1 MRYSML
7 TIKSSRNRKFTCAVI
22 VALFLSVF
30 NLSACADG
38 AIKALVPDESH
49 KTAIHDMIEQLN
61 SRHYVKLSLN
71 DELSGRLLDAFL
83 DDLDPNRLFL
93 LKSDIAEFQK
103 YRSTLDDELKKS
115 DLSAGFFIFNRYRE
129 RMTTRMQDT
138 LDTLAANVAAMDF
151 SVKEDIEL
159 DRTKAKWPENKAEAD
174 EIWRKQIKNRVL
186 GLRLA
191 DKDNDAIVE
200 LLSKRF
206 KNQIK
211 RMNQLESE
219 DAFQIY
225 ANAFASL
232 YDPHTD
238 YFSPRISENFQINMS
253 LKLEGIGAVLQM
265 EDDYTKVV
273 RLVPAGPADKEGQ
286 LQPADRIIGVAQ
298 GKKGEMQDVI
308 GWRLDDVVDLIRG
321 ASGSFVR
328 LEVIPAIAKSDEAR
342 REILIERNEVKLED
356 QSAKGEMI
364 DITDSD
370 GEVHHVGVIDVPT
383 FYLDFEAYRLGDT
396 EFRSTT
402 RDVHRILGE
411 LLSQGAEGII
421 IDLRDNGG
429 GSLAEANGMVGLFI
443 ESGPTVQIR
452 QSNARVLKEGKRRS
466 SPYYTGP
473 LAVLINRMS
482 ASASEIFAGA
492 IQDYQRGLVIGAQSF
507 GKGTVQ
513 SVNELSH
520 GQLKLTESKFYRI
533 SGDSTQNRGVIPD
546 IAFPPLYSKE
556 DIGESVLDNALHWDR
571 IPQANHR
578 YYFDLKDGLATLQ
591 RKHDKR
597 IAKDPEFQFLQEQIH
612 VIEKLRSKTHL
623 SLNIDLRKKER
634 DEQKVQ
640 QLAMENRR
648 RVAKGEEPLEALEDD
663 TTAELAMTEEELEA
677 KAEKDEQDKDKEKE
691 PDPLLTEASHILVD
705 AAPYFEPERLARR
718 P

>member
-1 MRYSML
+1 ML
-7 TIKSSRNRKFTCAVI
+7 MITPLYYGKITRVLLF
-22 VALFLSVF
+22 ALVLSVF
-30 NLSACADG
+30 NLNAFASAEF
-38 AIKALVPDESH
+38 KALVPEKTH
-49 KTAIHDMIEQLN
+49 KTAIHDMVDQLN

-71 DELSGRLLDAFL
+71 DELSAKLLDAFL

-103 YRSTLDDELKKS
+103 YRTQLDDELKKS
-115 DLSAGFFIFNRYRE
+115 DVSTGFLVFNRYRE
-129 RMTTRMQDT
+129 RMVARMQNT
-138 LDTLAANVAAMDF
+138 LDTLAQRVSAMDF
-151 SVKEDIEL
+151 TVKEDIEL
-159 DRTKAKWPENKAEAD
+159 DRTEADWPASKSEAD

-191 DKDNDAIVE
+191 GKDDDAIVE
-200 LLSKRF
+200 LLTKRF

-211 RMNQLESE
+211 RSTQLEAE

-273 RLVPAGPADKEGQ
+273 RLVAAGPADKQGQ
-286 LQPADRIIGVAQ
+286 LQPADKIIGVGQ
-298 GKKGEMQDVI
+298 DKKGEMQDVV

-321 ASGSFVR
+321 PAGSFVR
-328 LEVIPAIAKSDEAR
+328 LEVIPATAKSDETR
-342 REILIERNEVKLED
+342 REIMIERNEVKLED
-356 QSAKGEMI
+356 QSAKGEI
-364 DITDSD
+364 IELTDSD
-370 GEVHHVGVIDVPT
+370 GEAHQVGIIDVPT
-383 FYLDFEAYRLGDT
+383 FYLDFEAYRNGDT

-402 RDVHRILGE
+402 RDVHRIMGE
-411 LLSQGAEGII
+411 LLSEGAEGII

-452 QSNARVLKEGKRRS
+452 QSNARVIREGKRRS

-492 IQDYQRGLVIGAQSF
+492 IQDYQRGLVIGTQSF

-513 SVNELSH
+513 SVNALGH
-520 GQLKLTESKFYRI
+520 GQLKLTESKFYRV

-546 IAFPPLYSKE
+546 IAFPPLYNLD

-571 IPQANHR
+571 IPRVNHR
-578 YYFDLKDGLATLQ
+578 YYFDLKSGIDTLQ
-591 RKHDKR
+591 RKHSKR
-597 IAKDPEFQFLQEQIH
+597 IAKDPEFQFLQEQIS
-612 VIEKLRSKTHL
+612 VIEEMRDKTHL

-634 DEQKVQ
+634 DAQKVH

-648 RVAKGEEPLEALEDD
+648 RVAKGEEPLEALEEDSDD
-663 TTAELAMTEEELEA
+663 DIAMNDDSVDTDA
-677 KAEKDEQDKDKEKE
+677 KSDDEEKDEEKDT
-691 PDPLLTEASHILVD
+691 DPLLIEASHILVD
-705 AAPYFEPERLARR
+705 ALPYFSPERFARR

>member
-1 MRYSML
+1 ML
-7 TIKSSRNRKFTCAVI
+7 IIKPLRNGKSNGAVI
-22 VALFLSVF
+22 LALLLSLFSLSVF
-30 NLSACADG
+30 AESVLT
-38 AIKALVPDESH
+38 ALKPDKTH
-49 KTAIHDMIEQLN
+49 KTAIHDMVEQLN

-71 DELSGRLLDAFL
+71 DDLSAKLLDAFL

-93 LKSDIAEFQK
+93 LASDIAEFQK
-103 YRSTLDDELKKS
+103 YRSTLDDELNKS
-115 DLSAGFFIFNRYRE
+115 SVSAGFIMFNRYRE
-129 RMTTRMQDT
+129 RMVSRMESTIDT
-138 LDTLAANVAAMDF
+138 LPAQIAAMDF
-151 SVKEDIEL
+151 SIKEDIEL
-159 DRTKAKWPENKAEAD
+159 DRSKATWPANEAEAD
-174 EIWRKQIKNRVL
+174 EVWRKQIKKGVL

-191 DKDNDAIVE
+191 EKDDEGIIE

-211 RMNQLESE
+211 RMTQLEAE

-225 ANAFASL
+225 VNAFASL

-273 RLVPAGPADKEGQ
+273 RLVPAGPADKQGQ
-286 LQPADRIIGVAQ
+286 LQPADKIIGVAQ
-298 GKKGEMQDVI
+298 GKKSEMQDVV

-321 ASGSFVR
+321 AAGSFVR
-328 LEVIPAIAKSDEAR
+328 LQVIPAIAKSDEAR
-342 REILIERNEVKLED
+342 REITIERNEVKLED
-356 QSAKGEMI
+356 QSAAGEMI
-364 DITDSD
+364 EIIDSD
-370 GEVHHVGVIDVPT
+370 GEAHQVGVIDVPM
-383 FYLDFEAYRLGDT
+383 FYLDFEAYRAGDT

-411 LLSQGAEGII
+411 LLSEGAEGII

-429 GSLAEANGMVGLFI
+429 GSLAEANAMVGLFI

-452 QSNARVLKEGKRRS
+452 QSNAKVIKEGKRRS

-473 LAVLINRMS
+473 LVVLINRMS

-492 IQDYQRGLVIGAQSF
+492 IQDYQRGIVVGTQSF

-513 SVNELSH
+513 SVNPLSH
-520 GQLKLTESKFYRI
+520 GQLKLTESKFYRV

-546 IAFPPLYSKE
+546 IAFPPLYNLE
-556 DIGESVLDNALHWDR
+556 EIGESVLDNALHWDR
-571 IPQANHR
+571 IREAHHR
-578 YYFDLKDGLATLQ
+578 YYFDLKSGMATLQ

-597 IAKDPEFQFLQEQIH
+597 IAKDPDFQFLQEQIA
-612 VIEKLRSKTHL
+612 VIETMRSKTHM
-623 SLNIDLRKKER
+623 SLNIDLRKTER
-634 DEQKVQ
+634 DAQKVHL
-640 QLAMENRR
+640 LAMENRR
-648 RVAKGEEPLEALEDD
+648 RVGKGEEPLDALEEDSEDD
-663 TTAELAMTEEELEA
+663 VAMTDEESEVTVETEEDS
-677 KAEKDEQDKDKEKE
+677 KDKDKER
-691 PDPLLTEASHILVD
+691 DPLLTEASHILVD
-705 AAPYFEPERLARR
+705 ALPYFLPERLARR

>member
-1 MRYSML
+1 ML
-7 TIKSSRNRKFTCAVI
+7 IIKPLRNGKSNGAVI
-22 VALFLSVF
+22 LALLLSSFSLSV
-30 NLSACADG
+30 LAESALT
-38 AIKALVPDESH
+38 ALKPDKTH
-49 KTAIHDMIEQLN
+49 KTAIHDMVEQLS

-71 DELSGRLLDAFL
+71 DDLSAKLLDAFL

-93 LKSDIAEFQK
+93 LASDIAEFQK
-103 YRSTLDDELKKS
+103 YRSTLDDELNKS
-115 DLSAGFFIFNRYRE
+115 SVSAGFIMFNRYRE
-129 RMTTRMQDT
+129 RMVSRMESTIDT
-138 LDTLAANVAAMDF
+138 LPAQIAAMDF
-151 SVKEDIEL
+151 SIKEDIEL
-159 DRTKAKWPENKAEAD
+159 DRSKATWPANEAEAD
-174 EIWRKQIKNRVL
+174 EVWRKQIKNRVL

-191 DKDNDAIVE
+191 EKDDEGIIE

-211 RMNQLESE
+211 RMTQLEAE

-225 ANAFASL
+225 VNAFASL

-273 RLVPAGPADKEGQ
+273 RLVPAGPADKQGQ
-286 LQPADRIIGVAQ
+286 LQPADKIIGVAQ
-298 GKKGEMQDVI
+298 GKKSEMQDVV

-321 ASGSFVR
+321 AAGSFVR
-328 LEVIPAIAKSDEAR
+328 LQVIPAIAKSDEAR
-342 REILIERNEVKLED
+342 REITIERNEVKLED
-356 QSAKGEMI
+356 QSAAGEMI
-364 DITDSD
+364 EIIDSD
-370 GEVHHVGVIDVPT
+370 GEAHQVGVIDVPM
-383 FYLDFEAYRLGDT
+383 FYLDFEAYRAGDT

-411 LLSQGAEGII
+411 LLSEGAEGII

-429 GSLAEANGMVGLFI
+429 GSLAEANAMVGLFI

-452 QSNARVLKEGKRRS
+452 QSNAKVIKEGKRRS

-473 LAVLINRMS
+473 LVVLINRMS

-492 IQDYQRGLVIGAQSF
+492 IQDYQRGIVVGTQSF

-513 SVNELSH
+513 SVNPLSH
-520 GQLKLTESKFYRI
+520 GQLKLTESKFYRV

-546 IAFPPLYSKE
+546 IAFPPLYNLE
-556 DIGESVLDNALHWDR
+556 EIGESVLDNALHWDR
-571 IPQANHR
+571 IREAHHR
-578 YYFDLKDGLATLQ
+578 YYFDLKSGMATLQ

-597 IAKDPEFQFLQEQIH
+597 IAKDPDFQFLQEQIA
-612 VIEKLRSKTHL
+612 VIETMRSKTHM
-623 SLNIDLRKKER
+623 SLNIDLRKTER
-634 DEQKVQ
+634 DAQKVHL
-640 QLAMENRR
+640 LAMENRR
-648 RVAKGEEPLEALEDD
+648 RVGKGEEPLDALEEDSEDD
-663 TTAELAMTEEELEA
+663 VAMTDEESDVTVETE
-677 KAEKDEQDKDKEKE
+677 EDSKDKAKE
-691 PDPLLTEASHILVD
+691 RDPLLTEASHILVD
-705 AAPYFEPERLARR
+705 ALPYFLPERLARR

>member
-1 MRYSML
+1 ML
-7 TIKSSRNRKFTCAVI
+7 TIKSLRNDKFTGALI
-22 VALFLSVF
+22 TALFLSMFSLSVF
-30 NLSACADG
+30 ADSAL
-38 AIKALVPDESH
+38 KPLEPEKSH
-49 KTAIHDMIEQLN
+49 KTAVHDMVEQLN

-71 DELSGRLLDAFL
+71 DALSERLLSAFL

-93 LKSDIAEFQK
+93 LQSDITEFQK
-103 YRSTLDDELKKS
+103 YSTQLDDELKKS
-115 DLSAGFFIFNRYRE
+115 DLSAGFIIFNRYRE
-129 RMTTRMQDT
+129 RMIARLQNT
-138 LDTLAANVAAMDF
+138 LDTLPDNIKAMDF
-151 SVKEDIEL
+151 SVNEDIEL
-159 DRTKAKWPENKAEAD
+159 DRDKAAWPANKAEAD

-191 DKDNDAIVE
+191 DKDDKGIIE
-200 LLSKRF
+200 LLTKRF

-211 RMNQLESE
+211 RMKQLEAE

-273 RLVPAGPADKEGQ
+273 RLVAAGPADKQGQ

-321 ASGSFVR
+321 AAGSFVR
-328 LEVIPAIAKSDEAR
+328 LEVIPAIAKSDETR
-342 REILIERNEVKLED
+342 REIIIERNEVKLED

-364 DITDSD
+364 EIIDSD
-370 GEVHHVGVIDVPT
+370 GETHKIGVIDVPT
-383 FYLDFEAYRLGDT
+383 FYLDFEAYRMGDT

-402 RDVHRILGE
+402 RDVHRIMGE
-411 LLSQGAEGII
+411 LLSEGAEGIV

-452 QSNARVLKEGKRRS
+452 QSNARVLREGKRRS

-492 IQDYQRGLVIGAQSF
+492 IQDYQRGLVIGTQSF

-513 SVNELSH
+513 SVNALSH

-546 IAFPPLYSKE
+546 IAFPPLYNLE

-578 YYFDLKDGLATLQ
+578 YYFDLKSGIDTLQ

-597 IAKDPEFQFLQEQIH
+597 IAKDPDFQFLQEQIS
-612 VIEKLRSKTHL
+612 VVEKMRAKTHL

-634 DEQKVQ
+634 DAQKVQ

-648 RVAKGEEPLEALEDD
+648 RVAKGEEPLEALEEENTDD
-663 TTAELAMTEEELEA
+663 IAMNDEESEL
-677 KAEKDEQDKDKEKE
+677 KAETEKEEDKDKEKA

-705 AAPYFEPERLARR
+705 ALPYFQPERLARR

>member
-1 MRYSML
+1 ML
-7 TIKSSRNRKFTCAVI
+7 IIKPLRNGKSNSAII
-22 VALFLSVF
+22 VALLLSFFSLSVF
-30 NLSACADG
+30 ADSALT
-38 AIKALVPDESH
+38 ALKPDKTH
-49 KTAIHDMIEQLN
+49 KTAIHDMVEQLN

-71 DELSGRLLDAFL
+71 DDLSGKLLDAFL
-83 DDLDPNRLFL
+83 DDLDPNRLFFL
-93 LKSDIAEFQK
+93 NSDITEFQK
-103 YRSTLDDELKKS
+103 YRTKLDDELNKS
-115 DLSAGFFIFNRYRE
+115 NVSAGFIIFNRYRE
-129 RMTTRMQDT
+129 RMVSRMENTIDT
-138 LDTLAANVAAMDF
+138 LPAQIAAMDF
-151 SVKEDIEL
+151 SIIEDIEL
-159 DRTKAKWPENKAEAD
+159 DRSKATWPANEAEAD
-174 EIWRKQIKNRVL
+174 EVWRKQIKNRVL

-191 DKDNDAIVE
+191 EKDDEGIVE

-211 RMNQLESE
+211 RMTQLEAE

-273 RLVPAGPADKEGQ
+273 RLVPAGPADKQGQ
-286 LQPADRIIGVAQ
+286 LQPADKIIGVAQ
-298 GKKGEMQDVI
+298 GKKSEMQDVV

-321 ASGSFVR
+321 AAGSFVR
-328 LEVIPAIAKSDEAR
+328 LQVIPAIAKSDEAR
-342 REILIERNEVKLED
+342 REITIERNEVKLED
-356 QSAKGEMI
+356 QSAAGEMI
-364 DITDSD
+364 DIIDSD
-370 GEVHHVGVIDVPT
+370 GEAHQVGVIDVPM
-383 FYLDFEAYRLGDT
+383 FYLDFEAYRAGDT

-411 LLSQGAEGII
+411 LLSEGAEGII

-429 GSLAEANGMVGLFI
+429 GSLAEANAMVGLFI

-452 QSNARVLKEGKRRS
+452 QSNAKVIKEGKRRS

-473 LAVLINRMS
+473 LVVLINRMS

-492 IQDYQRGLVIGAQSF
+492 IQDYQRGLVVGTQSF

-513 SVNELSH
+513 SVNPLSH
-520 GQLKLTESKFYRI
+520 GQLKLTESKFYRV

-546 IAFPPLYSKE
+546 IAFPPLYNLE
-556 DIGESVLDNALHWDR
+556 EIGESVLDNALHWDR
-571 IPQANHR
+571 IREAHHR
-578 YYFDLKDGLATLQ
+578 YYFDLKSGMATLQ

-597 IAKDPEFQFLQEQIH
+597 IAKDPDFQFLQEQIA
-612 VIEKLRSKTHL
+612 VIETMRSKTHM
-623 SLNIDLRKKER
+623 SLNIDLRKTER
-634 DEQKVQ
+634 DVQKVHL
-640 QLAMENRR
+640 LAMENRR
-648 RVAKGEEPLEALEDD
+648 RVGKGEEPLDALEEDSEDD
-663 TTAELAMTEEELEA
+663 VAMNDEESEVNVETEEDG
-677 KAEKDEQDKDKEKE
+677 KDKDKER
-691 PDPLLTEASHILVD
+691 DPLLTEASHILVD
-705 AAPYFEPERLARR
+705 ALPYFLPERLARR

>member
-7 TIKSSRNRKFTCAVI
+7 TIKSSRNGKFTSALI
-22 VALFLSVF
+22 VALLLSIVS
-30 NLSACADG
+30 LASIAEE
-38 AIKALVPDESH
+38 ALKPLTAEKTH
-49 KTAIHDMIEQLN
+49 KTAIHDMVDQLN
-61 SRHYVKLSLN
+61 RRHYVKLTLN
-71 DELSGRLLDAFL
+71 DDFSGKLLDAFI

-93 LKSDIAEFQK
+93 LKSDIDEFQK
-103 YRSTLDDELKKS
+103 YRTRLDDELKKS
-115 DLSAGFFIFNRYRE
+115 DLSAGFYIFNRYRE
-129 RMTTRMQDT
+129 RMIVRLQYIQDS
-138 LDTLAANVAAMDF
+138 LAKTVPAMDF
-151 SVKEDIEL
+151 NVNEDIEL
-159 DRTKAKWPENKAEAD
+159 DRTDAEWPADQAEAN

-191 DKDNDAIVE
+191 KKDDKAIIE
-200 LLSKRF
+200 LLTKRF

-211 RMNQLESE
+211 RMKQLEAE

-273 RLVPAGPADKEGQ
+273 RLVPAGPADKQGQ

-321 ASGSFVR
+321 TAGSFVR
-328 LEVIPAIAKSDEAR
+328 LEVIPAIAKSDETHH
-342 REILIERNEVKLED
+342 EIIIERNEVKLED

-370 GEVHHVGVIDVPT
+370 GEVHQVGVIHVPT
-383 FYLDFEAYRLGDT
+383 FYLDFEAYRMGDT

-411 LLSQGAEGII
+411 LLSQGAEGIV

-452 QSNARVLKEGKRRS
+452 QANARVLREGKRRS

-492 IQDYQRGLVIGAQSF
+492 IQDYQRGLVIGTQSF

-513 SVNELSH
+513 SVNALGH

-546 IAFPPLYSKE
+546 IAFPPLYNKE

-571 IPQANHR
+571 IPQTNHN
-578 YYFDLKDGLATLQ
+578 YYFDLKASIDTLQ
-591 RKHDKR
+591 RKHEKR
-597 IAKDPEFQFLQEQIH
+597 IAKDPDFLFLQEQISI
-612 VIEKLRSKTHL
+612 VEGLRNKTHL

-634 DEQKVQ
+634 DTQKVQ

-648 RVAKGEEPLEALEDD
+648 RVAKGEEPLESLEEDSAD
-663 TTAELAMTEEELEA
+663 ELAMSDEEVEA
-677 KAEKDEQDKDKEKE
+677 KAETDKDDEDKDKE
-691 PDPLLTEASHILVD
+691 PDPLMTEASHILVD
-705 AAPYFEPERLARR
+705 ALPYFLPERLARR